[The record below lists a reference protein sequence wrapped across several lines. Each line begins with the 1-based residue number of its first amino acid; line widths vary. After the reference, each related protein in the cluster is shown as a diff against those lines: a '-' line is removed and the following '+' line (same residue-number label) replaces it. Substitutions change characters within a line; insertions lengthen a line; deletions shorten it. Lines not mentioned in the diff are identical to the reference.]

1 MIGTINMIITG
12 YMFLE
17 IGTKLS
23 FQTEAI
29 KLLPFI
35 RACAQIISDHYPE
48 RLSRLWLGHLGRPSD
63 KTDHDESDESL
74 MEIDRNW

>member
-1 MIGTINMIITG
+1 
-12 YMFLE
+12 MFLE

-48 RLSRLWLGHLGRPSD
+48 RLSRL
-63 KTDHDESDESL
+63 
-74 MEIDRNW
+74 